1 MLRTAQNPACFH
13 SEALGEKLGH
23 RRRLEGRGRRND
35 APNDELL
42 EAAHTHEMPHDQ
54 RLKALKQQLN
64 KPLSR
69 RACLSAR
76 LQIRIFLDPS

>member
-1 MLRTAQNPACFH
+1 
-13 SEALGEKLGH
+13 
-23 RRRLEGRGRRND
+23 
-35 APNDELL
+35 
-42 EAAHTHEMPHDQ
+42 MPHDQ